1 VDRTLVGRAQRG
13 DRDAYEAIVR
23 AVAPRLYRIAHRIV
37 RDADA
42 AEDAAQQA
50 LVTIWRELPSLRDL
64 DRFDAWT
71 YRLLVRACLA
81 ESRRRRRAGVV
92 HVTMEDAI
100 PADGDPIAGVD
111 LRDQLARALD
121 ELSTE
126 HRVVVVLH
134 HYVGLP
140 LAEIAGILGI
150 PYGTVGSRLHHATR
164 ALRASLTEPAATP
177 LAGGQPA

>member
-13 DRDAYEAIVR
+13 DREAYEAIVR
-23 AVAPRLYRIAHRIV
+23 AVAPRLYRTAYRIV

-81 ESRRRRRAGVV
+81 DSRRRRRAGVLQI
-92 HVTMEDAI
+92 TIDDAI
-100 PADGDPIAGVD
+100 PVAGDPIAGVD
-111 LRDQLARALD
+111 LRDQLTRALD
-121 ELSTE
+121 ALSTE

-140 LAEIAGILGI
+140 LGEIAGILGI

-164 ALRASLTEPAATP
+164 ALRASLADPAPAP
-177 LAGGQPA
+177 LTGGQPA